1 MSATPRYVDDPFEE
15 EQNNSSISRK
25 AREGKT
31 TLQKQALEATGRTHF
46 KDKKEH
52 EAFKSFE
59 ALAAGADPE
68 SRVWAAWILDRIH
81 VAVHYNKRGIVMTM
95 PKLLAAIGNEVKR
108 ENWFID
114 NRAAVLRKPTAEQ
127 LAVSLS
133 EKIGVEDMQE
143 RMKARASSS
152 KLEKP

>member
-1 MSATPRYVDDPFEE
+1 MANPRYVDDPFEE

-31 TLQKQALEATGRTHF
+31 PLQKQALVATGRTHF

-68 SRVWAAWILDRIH
+68 SRIWAAWILDRIG
-81 VAVHYNKRGIVMTM
+81 VAIHYNKRGIAMTM
-95 PKLLAAIGNEVKR
+95 PKLLAAIGNKVKR
-108 ENWFID
+108 DNWFID
-114 NRAAVLRKPTAEQ
+114 NREAVLRKPTAKE
-127 LAVSLS
+127 LASTLTGTQAGVDDM
-133 EKIGVEDMQE
+133 EK
-143 RMKARASSS
+143 RMKARSSE
-152 KLEKP
+152 LEE